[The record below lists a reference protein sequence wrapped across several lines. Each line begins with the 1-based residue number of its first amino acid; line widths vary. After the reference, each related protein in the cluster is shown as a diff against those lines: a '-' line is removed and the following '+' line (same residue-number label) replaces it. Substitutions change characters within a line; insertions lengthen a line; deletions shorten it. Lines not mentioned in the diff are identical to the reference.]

1 MFKKIN
7 SKKAVVIETVIVAI
21 IITFALSMLMVI
33 YSLKSEG
40 MVEFSKNRIEERVI
54 VDQIVDDYIRS
65 VNNHTYFDKYQ
76 YTYEFNGHD
85 NYYNIKITNKDNEK
99 EIRIEDV
106 AGLLVYAHLYLN
118 VEDNKFYVSKWNYGE

>member
-7 SKKAVVIETVIVAI
+7 SKKAVVIEIVIVAM

-40 MVEFSKNRIEERVI
+40 MVEFSKNRIEERII

-99 EIRIEDV
+99 EIQIEDV
-106 AGLLVYAHLYLN
+106 TGLLVYAHLYLN
-118 VEDNKFYVSKWNYGE
+118 EEDNKFYVSKWNYGE

>member
-1 MFKKIN
+1 MFRKIN
-7 SKKAVVIETVIVAI
+7 SKKAVVIEIVIVAM

-40 MVEFSKNRIEERVI
+40 MVEFSKNRIEERII

-99 EIRIEDV
+99 EIQIEDV
-106 AGLLVYAHLYLN
+106 TGLLVYAHLYLN

>member
-7 SKKAVVIETVIVAI
+7 SKKAVVIETVIVAM

-40 MVEFSKNRIEERVI
+40 MVEFSKNRIEERII

-99 EIRIEDV
+99 EIQIEDV
-106 AGLLVYAHLYLN
+106 TGLLVYAHLYLN